1 MKKFDYVGVLKL
13 EAIYKGDLLV
23 EILVKSMSVIK
34 ENIE

>member
-1 MKKFDYVGVLKL
+1 MKKFDYIGVLKL
-13 EAIYKGDLLV
+13 ETIYKGDLLV